1 MAAETVFGALSWG
14 DAGNSFPSTVSICGK
29 KKKDPSEML
38 LLSQKNQFNASAHRP
53 LHCLTPEK
61 TRLFH
66 LGAAVHSLKI
76 RGSVTKKR

>member
-1 MAAETVFGALSWG
+1 MIVFEALSWG
-14 DAGNSFPSTVSICGK
+14 DAGNSFPSTVSICE

-38 LLSQKNQFNASAHRP
+38 LLSQKNQFKFNRSAHRP
-53 LHCLTPEK
+53 MHCLAPEK

-76 RGSVTKKR
+76 KGSVTKKR

>member
-1 MAAETVFGALSWG
+1 MQEIL
-14 DAGNSFPSTVSICGK
+14 FPLLYQYVEK

-38 LLSQKNQFNASAHRP
+38 LLSQKNQFNASAPRP